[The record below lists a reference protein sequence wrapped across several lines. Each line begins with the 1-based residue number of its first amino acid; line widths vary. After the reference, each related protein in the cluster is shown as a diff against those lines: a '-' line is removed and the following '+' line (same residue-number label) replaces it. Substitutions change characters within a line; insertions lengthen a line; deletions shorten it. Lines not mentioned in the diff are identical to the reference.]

1 MYSFLCIYR
10 PLHLCHSLGFNRC
23 KSLCILHII
32 TVLTVSGLPSYWL
45 MYRAGRM
52 MGNMAP
58 GGEGGREDEMM

>member
-23 KSLCILHII
+23 KSLYYS
-32 TVLTVSGLPSYWL
+32 LTVSGLPSYWL